1 MKLVPFL
8 YFACVGFLMLQC
20 QSQAKESDPN
30 FVHSPIVDSP
40 SQSAPAL
47 EVEYIDT
54 FFDRSTIKAALAHKI
69 ALKQPLVVHAYI
81 PLCDNIHQGIV
92 PTSATLGD
100 GMNLKSNLYWATSG
114 GTKAYFKKQPDWSSV
129 YDVFDLDTNVL
140 ERVVFKK
147 IYPQTTVYLV
157 ADAYRGDRMEET
169 VNDFMASISGN
180 RHQTIRLKD
189 STNVLAAG
197 HADLFI
203 FNGHN
208 GLMDNITVNR
218 WINTTEKRSDVVM
231 NSCLSYGYLQ
241 YEFMYAGGYPL
252 VRSKSLLYPGAYVLD
267 QIIDDWVAGK
277 DEKEICLKAG
287 AAYCQKHDCGTGTK
301 VYKSGW

>member
-1 MKLVPFL
+1 MKLATIL
-8 YFACVGFLMLQC
+8 YCASVGFLTIQC
-20 QSQAKESDPN
+20 QSQAKESNPN
-30 FVHSPIVDSP
+30 FVDSTRVDSP
-40 SQSAPAL
+40 SQRAAEP
-47 EVEYIDT
+47 EYIDT
-54 FFDRSTIKAALAHKI
+54 LFDRSTIKAALVHKM

-92 PTSATLGD
+92 PTTATLGD

-114 GTKAYFKKQPDWSSV
+114 GTKAYFKKQSDWSLV
-129 YDVFDLDTNVL
+129 FDVFDLDTNVL

-180 RHQTIRLKD
+180 RYQTIQLND
-189 STNVLAAG
+189 SSNVLAAA

-208 GLMDNITVNR
+208 GLMDNITVKR
-218 WINTTEKRSDVVM
+218 WINTTEKRTDIVM

-241 YEFMYAGGYPL
+241 NELMYAGGYPL
-252 VRSKSLLYPGAYVLD
+252 VRSNSTLYPGAYVLE

-277 DEKEICLKAG
+277 DEKEICLRAG
-287 AAYCQKHDCGTGTK
+287 ATYCQKHDCGAGTK